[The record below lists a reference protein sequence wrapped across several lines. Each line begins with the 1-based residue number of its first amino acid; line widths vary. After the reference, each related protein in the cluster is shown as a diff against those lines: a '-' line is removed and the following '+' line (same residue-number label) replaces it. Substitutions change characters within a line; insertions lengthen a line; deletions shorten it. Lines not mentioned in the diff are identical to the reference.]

1 MQLNASFFVLQ
12 KCHKYL
18 IDIKVVSLYY
28 VSNTERRLSVK
39 IKDNATPIYRQIIN
53 YFEYEIASGVLERA
67 SKLSSIREL
76 ALEFKV
82 NPNTVVRALA
92 DLEAREL
99 IYTDRT
105 NGKFVSNDQALISG
119 LKDQISKTSTKEYIT
134 SVKNLNMQVEEVIN
148 LLKVEW
154 EDSDE

>member
-1 MQLNASFFVLQ
+1 M
-12 KCHKYL
+12 
-18 IDIKVVSLYY
+18 
-28 VSNTERRLSVK
+28 K

-67 SKLSSIREL
+67 SKLPSIREL

>member
-1 MQLNASFFVLQ
+1 M
-12 KCHKYL
+12 
-18 IDIKVVSLYY
+18 
-28 VSNTERRLSVK
+28 K